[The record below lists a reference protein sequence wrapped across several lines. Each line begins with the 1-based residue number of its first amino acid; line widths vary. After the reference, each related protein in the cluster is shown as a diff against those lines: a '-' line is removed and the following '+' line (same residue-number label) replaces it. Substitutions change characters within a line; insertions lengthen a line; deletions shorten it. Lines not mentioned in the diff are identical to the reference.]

1 MGEKWEW
8 LENEDTLLDI
18 GLFFGIERILI
29 RLLPLFLRLFQE
41 LSFMKVVKKKVRIFD
56 IWKEGTF
63 RVSDKV
69 LIVSNKKK

>member
-8 LENEDTLLDI
+8 LENEDTMLDI

-29 RLLPLFLRLFQE
+29 RLLPLFLRLFKE

>member
-8 LENEDTLLDI
+8 LENEDTMLDI
-18 GLFFGIERILI
+18 GLFFGIERISI
-29 RLLPLFLRLFQE
+29 RLLPLFLRLFKE

>member
-29 RLLPLFLRLFQE
+29 RLLPLFLRLFKE

>member
-18 GLFFGIERILI
+18 GLYFGIERILI

-41 LSFMKVVKKKVRIFD
+41 LSLMKVVKKKVRIFD